1 MTDKA
6 TTNRR
11 FTIAGTGCGLLDY
24 IYGQVDFESAAF
36 QRCRSK
42 THGDGGLEPGKL
54 SFTEDFEAF
63 TGRDLDA
70 TLAEITAGKPV
81 DAVNIGGPSI
91 VAMIHAAQILDP
103 ARFAIRYVGA
113 VGDDDEGAEL
123 RRQLARTPL
132 GNATSAELIVKS
144 ERTPRTVVLSDPR
157 FDHGRG
163 ERSFIN
169 TIGTAGQLAEDDLD
183 AAFFAADLVAFGGT
197 AITPGLHNRLDRLLA
212 RARKNGAF
220 TVVNTV
226 YDFHA
231 QQQNPTG
238 RWPLGASDDGY
249 RLTDLLLTDLEE
261 ALRLSGSET
270 LDDALAFFIAQ
281 GVGAV
286 IVTNGSRD
294 VALRIGSE
302 RYKPC
307 AASRL
312 PVSQAIVA
320 ELAAHP
326 ERKGDTT
333 GCGDN
338 FVGGVIADV
347 ARQLEAGAAQIDLSE
362 AIAWGAVSGGL
373 ACFSFG
379 GVHYESQPGEKR
391 TMMAPY
397 LASYRDS
404 LLATEIS

>member
-1 MTDKA
+1 MTESA
-6 TTNRR
+6 TTKRR

-24 IYGQVDFESAAF
+24 IYGQVDFESPAF
-36 QRCRSK
+36 QRCRSNA
-42 THGDGGLEPGKL
+42 HGDGGLEPGKL
-54 SFTEDFEAF
+54 SFTEDFESF
-63 TGRDLDA
+63 TGRKLDA
-70 TLAEITAGKPV
+70 VLGEITAGKPV

-347 ARQLEAGAAQIDLSE
+347 ARQLEAGAAQIDLTE

-379 GVHYESQPGEKR
+379 GVYYEAQPGEKLA
-391 TMMAPY
+391 MMTPY
-397 LASYRDS
+397 LAAYRSS
-404 LLATEIS
+404 LPLR

>member
-1 MTDKA
+1 MTEA
-6 TTNRR
+6 STTKPR

-36 QRCRSK
+36 QRYRSR
-42 THGDGGLEPGKL
+42 THGDSGLEPGKL

-63 TGRDLDA
+63 TGRKLDA
-70 TLAEITAGKPV
+70 ALGEITAGKPV

-113 VGDDDEGAEL
+113 VGADEEGVEL

-132 GNATSAELIVKS
+132 GNATLAELIVKS

-169 TIGTAGQLAEDDLD
+169 TIGASGQLGEDDLD
-183 AAFFAADLVAFGGT
+183 AEFFAADLVAFGGT
-197 AITPGLHNRLDRLLA
+197 AITPGLHDRLDRLLA
-212 RARKNGAF
+212 RAKQNSAF

-226 YDFHA
+226 YDFRA

-238 RWPLGASDDGY
+238 RWPLGASDDSY

-270 LDDALAFFIAQ
+270 LDDTLAFFIAQ

-294 VALRIGSE
+294 VALRIASE

-347 ARQLEAGAAQIDLSE
+347 ARQLEAGAAQIDLTE

-379 GVHYESQPGEKR
+379 GVYYEAQPGEKLA
-391 TMMAPY
+391 MMTPY
-397 LASYRDS
+397 LAAYRSS
-404 LLATEIS
+404 LPLR

>member
-1 MTDKA
+1 MTESA
-6 TTNRR
+6 TTKPR

-24 IYGQVDFESAAF
+24 IYGQVDFASAAF
-36 QRCRSK
+36 QGYHSR

-63 TGRDLDA
+63 SGRDLETA
-70 TLAEITAGKPV
+70 LAEITAEKPV

-91 VAMIHAAQILDP
+91 VALIHAAQILDP
-103 ARFAIRYVGA
+103 ERFAIRYVGA
-113 VGDDDEGAEL
+113 VGDDDEGTEL

-132 GNATSAELIVKS
+132 ANAELIVKS

-169 TIGTAGQLAEDDLD
+169 TIGAAGQLVEGDLD

-197 AITPGLHNRLDRLLA
+197 AITPGLHDTLDRLLSLA
-212 RARKNGAF
+212 KANGAF

-226 YDFHA
+226 YDFRA
-231 QQQNPTG
+231 QRQNPTG
-238 RWPLGASDDGY
+238 RWPLGASDDSY

-302 RYKPC
+302 WYKPC
-307 AASRL
+307 AADRL
-312 PVSQAIVA
+312 PVSQAIVT

-347 ARQLEAGAAQIDLSE
+347 ARQLESGTAQIDLAE

-379 GVHYESQPGEKR
+379 GVYYEAQPGEKFA
-391 TMMAPY
+391 MMAPY
-397 LASYRDS
+397 LAAYRS
-404 LLATEIS
+404 LSSLE

>member
-1 MTDKA
+1 MTESA
-6 TTNRR
+6 TTKRR

-24 IYGQVDFESAAF
+24 IYGQVDFESPAF
-36 QRCRSK
+36 QRCRSNA
-42 THGDGGLEPGKL
+42 HGDGGLEPGKL
-54 SFTEDFEAF
+54 SFTEDFESF
-63 TGRDLDA
+63 TGRKLDA
-70 TLAEITAGKPV
+70 VLGEITAGKPV

-261 ALRLSGSET
+261 ALHLSGSET

-347 ARQLEAGAAQIDLSE
+347 ARQLEAGAAQIDLTE

>member
-1 MTDKA
+1 MTEEA
-6 TTNRR
+6 TTKRR

-347 ARQLEAGAAQIDLSE
+347 ARQLEAGASQIDLTE
-362 AIAWGAVSGGL
+362 AVAWGAVSGGL

-379 GVHYESQPGEKR
+379 GVYYETHRGEKLAL
-391 TMMAPY
+391 MAPY
-397 LASYRDS
+397 LAAYRS
-404 LLATEIS
+404 SSHY

>member
-1 MTDKA
+1 MTK
-6 TTNRR
+6 RR

-24 IYGQVDFESAAF
+24 IYGQVDFSTEAF
-36 QRCRSK
+36 QRCRSR
-42 THGDGGLEPGKL
+42 TQGDGGLEPGKL

-63 TGRDLDA
+63 AGRPLESV
-70 TLAEITAGKPV
+70 LAEITAGKPV

-91 VAMIHAAQILDP
+91 VALIHAAQILDP
-103 ARFAIRYVGA
+103 ARFAIRYIGA
-113 VGDDDEGAEL
+113 VGDDEEGAEL
-123 RRQLARTPL
+123 ARQLARTPL
-132 GNATSAELIVKS
+132 GNASLAELIVKS
-144 ERTPRTVVLSDPR
+144 ERTPRTVVLSDPS

-163 ERSFIN
+163 ERTFIN
-169 TIGTAGQLAEDDLD
+169 TIGAAGQLVEKNLDDT
-183 AAFFAADLVAFGGT
+183 FFAADLVAFGGT
-197 AITPGLHNRLDRLLA
+197 AITPGLHDGLDRLLA
-212 RARKNGAF
+212 RAKANGAF
-220 TVVNTV
+220 TLVNTV
-226 YDFHA
+226 YDFRA
-231 QQQNPTG
+231 QRQNPAS
-238 RWPLGASDDGY
+238 RWPLGASDESY
-249 RLTDLLLTDLEE
+249 RLTDLLLTDFEE

-294 VALRIGSE
+294 VALRIGSA

-307 AASRL
+307 AADRL

-347 ARQLEAGAAQIDLSE
+347 ARQLEAGATQIDLAE

-373 ACFSFG
+373 ACFSLG
-379 GVHYESQPGEKR
+379 GVYYEAKPGEKLA
-391 TMMAPY
+391 MMARY
-397 LASYRDS
+397 LAAYRS
-404 LLATEIS
+404 SSRPE

>member
-1 MTDKA
+1 MTEEA
-6 TTNRR
+6 TTKRR

-63 TGRDLDA
+63 TGNDLDA
-70 TLAEITAGKPV
+70 TLAEITGGKPV

-91 VAMIHAAQILDP
+91 VALIHAAQILDP
-103 ARFAIRYVGA
+103 ERFAVRYVGA

-132 GNATSAELIVKS
+132 GNATQAELVVKS

-169 TIGTAGQLAEDDLD
+169 TIGAAGQLGEDDLD
-183 AAFFAADLVAFGGT
+183 TGFFAADLVAFGGT
-197 AITPGLHNRLDRLLA
+197 AITPGLHDALDRLLA
-212 RARKNGAF
+212 RARANGAF

-226 YDFHA
+226 YDFRA
-231 QQQNPTG
+231 QRQNPTG
-238 RWPLGASDDGY
+238 RWPLGASDDSY

-307 AASRL
+307 APSRL

-347 ARQLEAGAAQIDLSE
+347 ARQLEAGASQIDLTE
-362 AIAWGAVSGGL
+362 AVAWGAVSGGL

-379 GVHYESQPGEKR
+379 GVYYETHRGEKLAL
-391 TMMAPY
+391 MAPY
-397 LASYRDS
+397 LAAYRS
-404 LLATEIS
+404 SSHY

>member
-1 MTDKA
+1 MTESA
-6 TTNRR
+6 TTKPR

-63 TGRDLDA
+63 TGNDLDA
-70 TLAEITAGKPV
+70 TLAEITGGKAV

-132 GNATSAELIVKS
+132 ADTKLAELIVKS

-169 TIGTAGQLAEDDLD
+169 TIGASGQLGEDDLD
-183 AAFFAADLVAFGGT
+183 ADFFAADLVAFGGT
-197 AITPGLHNRLDRLLA
+197 AITPGLHDALDRLLA
-212 RARKNGAF
+212 RARANGAF

-226 YDFHA
+226 YDFRA
-231 QQQNPTG
+231 QRQNPTG
-238 RWPLGASDDGY
+238 RWPLGASDDSY

-307 AASRL
+307 APSRL

-347 ARQLEAGAAQIDLSE
+347 ARQLEAGASQIDLTE
-362 AIAWGAVSGGL
+362 AVAWGAVSGGL

-379 GVHYESQPGEKR
+379 GVYYETHRGEKLAL
-391 TMMAPY
+391 MAPY
-397 LASYRDS
+397 LAAYRS
-404 LLATEIS
+404 SSHY

>member
-1 MTDKA
+1 MTESA
-6 TTNRR
+6 TTKRR

-347 ARQLEAGAAQIDLSE
+347 ARQLEAGAAQIDLTE

>member
-1 MTDKA
+1 MTEA

-24 IYGQVDFESAAF
+24 IYGQVDFAAEAF
-36 QRCRSK
+36 QRCRSR
-42 THGDGGLEPGKL
+42 TQGDGGLEPGKL
-54 SFTEDFEAF
+54 SFTEDFESF
-63 TGRDLDA
+63 TGRKLE
-70 TLAEITAGKPV
+70 TVLAEITAGKPV

-91 VAMIHAAQILDP
+91 VALIHAAQILDP

-113 VGDDDEGAEL
+113 VGDDEEGTEL

-132 GNATSAELIVKS
+132 GSAAQAQLIVKS
-144 ERTPRTVVLSDPR
+144 ERTPRTIVLSDPR

-163 ERSFIN
+163 ERTFIN
-169 TIGTAGQLAEDDLD
+169 TIGAAGQLGEDDLD

-197 AITPGLHNRLDRLLA
+197 AITPGLHDALHRVLA
-212 RARKNGAF
+212 KSKATGAF
-220 TVVNTV
+220 TLVNTV
-226 YDFHA
+226 YDFRA
-231 QQQNPTG
+231 QRQNPTG
-238 RWPLGASDDGY
+238 RWPLGASDDSY

-261 ALRLSGSET
+261 ALRLSGRET
-270 LDDALAFFIAQ
+270 LDDALAFFIEK
-281 GVGAV
+281 GVGAA
-286 IVTNGSRD
+286 IVTNGARD
-294 VALRIGSE
+294 VALRIGSA

-307 AASRL
+307 DTDRL

-347 ARQLEAGAAQIDLSE
+347 ARQLEAGAAQIDLTE

-373 ACFSFG
+373 ACFSLG
-379 GVHYESQPGEKR
+379 GVYYETKPGEKLAL
-391 TMMAPY
+391 MAPY
-397 LASYRDS
+397 LAAYRS
-404 LLATEIS
+404 SSRPE

>member
-1 MTDKA
+1 MTESA
-6 TTNRR
+6 TTKRR

-36 QRCRSK
+36 QRCRSR

-63 TGRDLDA
+63 TGRKLDA
-70 TLAEITAGKPV
+70 ALGEITADKPV

-347 ARQLEAGAAQIDLSE
+347 ARQLEAGAAQIDLTE

-379 GVHYESQPGEKR
+379 GVYYEAQPGEKLAL
-391 TMMAPY
+391 MAPY
-397 LASYRDS
+397 LAAYRSASS
-404 LLATEIS
+404 LK

>member
-1 MTDKA
+1 MTESA
-6 TTNRR
+6 TTKRR

-24 IYGQVDFESAAF
+24 IYGQVDFESPAF
-36 QRCRSK
+36 QRCRSNA
-42 THGDGGLEPGKL
+42 HGDGGLEPGKL
-54 SFTEDFEAF
+54 SFTEDFESF
-63 TGRDLDA
+63 TGRKLDA
-70 TLAEITAGKPV
+70 VLGEITAGKPV

-132 GNATSAELIVKS
+132 ADTKLAELIVKS

-169 TIGTAGQLAEDDLD
+169 TIGASGQLGEDDLD
-183 AAFFAADLVAFGGT
+183 ADFFAADLVAFGGT
-197 AITPGLHNRLDRLLA
+197 AITPGLHDALDRLLA
-212 RARKNGAF
+212 RARANGAF

-226 YDFHA
+226 YDFRA
-231 QQQNPTG
+231 QRQNPTG
-238 RWPLGASDDGY
+238 RWPLGASDDSY

-347 ARQLEAGAAQIDLSE
+347 ARQLEAGASQIDLTE
-362 AIAWGAVSGGL
+362 AVAWGAVSGGL

-379 GVHYESQPGEKR
+379 GVYYETHRGEKLAL
-391 TMMAPY
+391 MAPY
-397 LASYRDS
+397 LAAYRS
-404 LLATEIS
+404 SSHY

>member
-6 TTNRR
+6 IKPR

-36 QRCRSK
+36 QRCRSQ

-54 SFTEDFEAF
+54 SFAEDFEAF
-63 TGRDLDA
+63 TGRDLDT
-70 TLAEITAGKPV
+70 TLAEVTAGKPV
-81 DAVNIGGPSI
+81 DAVNIGGPSL
-91 VAMIHAAQILDP
+91 VALIHAAQILAP
-103 ARFAIRYVGA
+103 GRFAIRYIGA
-113 VGDDDEGAEL
+113 VGADDEGAEL

-132 GNATSAELIVKS
+132 ADAELIAKS

-169 TIGTAGQLAEDDLD
+169 TIGASGQLGEDDLD
-183 AAFFAADLVAFGGT
+183 ADFFAADLVAFGGT
-197 AITPGLHNRLDRLLA
+197 AIAPGLHDVLDRLLA
-212 RARKNGAF
+212 RAKANGAF

-226 YDFHA
+226 YDFRA
-231 QQQNPTG
+231 QRRNPTG
-238 RWPLGASDDGY
+238 RWPLGASDDSY
-249 RLTDLLLTDLEE
+249 RLTDLLITDLEE

-294 VALRIGSE
+294 VALKIGTD
-302 RYKPC
+302 RFKPC

-347 ARQLEAGAAQIDLSE
+347 ARQLEAGASQIDLTE

-379 GVHYESQPGEKR
+379 GVYYEAQPGEKLAL
-391 TMMAPY
+391 MAPY
-397 LASYRDS
+397 LAAYRS
-404 LLATEIS
+404 V

>member
-1 MTDKA
+1 MTEATTKA
-6 TTNRR
+6 TTKRR

-24 IYGQVDFESAAF
+24 IYGQVDFAAEAF
-36 QRCRSK
+36 QRCRSR

-63 TGRDLDA
+63 TGRKLE
-70 TLAEITAGKPV
+70 TVLAEITDGKPV

-91 VAMIHAAQILDP
+91 VALIHAAQILDP
-103 ARFAIRYVGA
+103 ERFAVRYVGA

-132 GNATSAELIVKS
+132 GHAELTVKR
-144 ERTPRTVVLSDPR
+144 ERTPRTIVLSDPN

-163 ERSFIN
+163 ERTFIN
-169 TIGTAGQLAEDDLD
+169 TIGAAGQLGEEDLD
-183 AAFFAADLVAFGGT
+183 ADFFAADLVAFGGT
-197 AITPGLHNRLDRLLA
+197 AITPGLHDALHRLLA
-212 RARKNGAF
+212 RAKANGAF
-220 TVVNTV
+220 TLVNTV
-226 YDFHA
+226 YDFRA
-231 QQQNPTG
+231 QRRNPAG
-238 RWPLGASDDGY
+238 RWPLGASDDSY

-261 ALRLSGSET
+261 ALRLSGTEA
-270 LDDALAFFIAQ
+270 LDDALAFFITQ

-286 IVTNGSRD
+286 IVTNGTRD

-307 AASRL
+307 AAKRL

-338 FVGGVIADV
+338 FVGGVIADM
-347 ARQLEAGAAQIDLSE
+347 ARQLEAGATQIDLTE

-379 GVHYESQPGEKR
+379 GVYYETQPGEKR
-391 TMMAPY
+391 AMMAPY
-397 LASYRDS
+397 LDAYRRSASGE
-404 LLATEIS
+404 AH

>member
-1 MTDKA
+1 MTSKA
-6 TTNRR
+6 TEKTR

-24 IYGQVDFESAAF
+24 IYGQVDFESTAF

-63 TGRDLDA
+63 AGRKLEPVL
-70 TLAEITAGKPV
+70 TEITAGKPV

-91 VAMIHAAQILDP
+91 VALIHAAQILDP

-132 GNATSAELIVKS
+132 GNGTQAELVVKS

-163 ERSFIN
+163 ERTFIN
-169 TIGTAGQLAEDDLD
+169 TIGAAGQLAEDDLD
-183 AAFFAADLVAFGGT
+183 ADFFAADLVAFGGT
-197 AITPGLHNRLDRLLA
+197 AITPGLHDALDRLLA
-212 RARKNGAF
+212 RAKAHGAF
-220 TVVNTV
+220 TLVNTV
-226 YDFHA
+226 YDFRA
-231 QQQNPTG
+231 QRQNPTG
-238 RWPLGASDDGY
+238 RWPLGASDDSY

-261 ALRLSGSET
+261 ALRLSGCET
-270 LDDALAFFIAQ
+270 LDDALAFFIEQ

-286 IVTNGSRD
+286 VVTNGSRD

-307 AASRL
+307 TADRM
-312 PVSQAIVA
+312 PVSRAIVA
-320 ELAAHP
+320 ELATHP
-326 ERKGDTT
+326 ERKGDTP

-338 FVGGVIADV
+338 VVGGVIADV
-347 ARQLEAGAAQIDLSE
+347 ARQLEAGASQIDLAE

-379 GVHYESQPGEKR
+379 GVYYEAQPGEKLAL
-391 TMMAPY
+391 MLPY
-397 LASYRDS
+397 LAAYRS
-404 LLATEIS
+404 SSHY

>member
-1 MTDKA
+1 MTESA
-6 TTNRR
+6 TTKPR

-36 QRCRSK
+36 QRCRSR

-63 TGRDLDA
+63 TGRKLEPV
-70 TLAEITAGKPV
+70 LAEITAGKPV

-91 VAMIHAAQILDP
+91 VALIHAAQILDP
-103 ARFAIRYVGA
+103 ARFAIRYIGA
-113 VGDDDEGAEL
+113 VGADDEGAEL
-123 RRQLARTPL
+123 RRQLSRTPL
-132 GNATSAELIVKS
+132 SEAELIVKS

-169 TIGTAGQLAEDDLD
+169 TIGASGQLGEDDLD
-183 AAFFAADLVAFGGT
+183 AEFFAADLVAFGGT
-197 AITPGLHNRLDRLLA
+197 AITPGLHDRLDRLLA
-212 RARKNGAF
+212 RAKQNSAF

-226 YDFHA
+226 YDFRA

-238 RWPLGASDDGY
+238 RWPLGASDDCY

-270 LDDALAFFIAQ
+270 LDDALAFFIAK

-312 PVSQAIVA
+312 PVSQAFVA
-320 ELAAHP
+320 DLAAHP
-326 ERKGDTT
+326 ER
-333 GCGDN
+333 
-338 FVGGVIADV
+338 
-347 ARQLEAGAAQIDLSE
+347 
-362 AIAWGAVSGGL
+362 
-373 ACFSFG
+373 
-379 GVHYESQPGEKR
+379 
-391 TMMAPY
+391 
-397 LASYRDS
+397 
-404 LLATEIS
+404 

>member
-1 MTDKA
+1 MTESAPTKP
-6 TTNRR
+6 R

-24 IYGQVDFESAAF
+24 IYGQVDFASEAF
-36 QRCRSK
+36 QRYLSR

-63 TGRDLDA
+63 SGRNLESA
-70 TLAEITAGKPV
+70 LTEITAGKPV
-81 DAVNIGGPSI
+81 DAVNIGGPSV
-91 VAMIHAAQILDP
+91 VALIHAAQILDP
-103 ARFAIRYVGA
+103 ARFAVRYVGA
-113 VGDDDEGAEL
+113 VGADDEAAEL

-132 GNATSAELIVKS
+132 ASAELLTKS
-144 ERTPRTVVLSDPR
+144 ERTPRTIVLSDPG

-163 ERSFIN
+163 ERSFLN
-169 TIGTAGQLAEDDLD
+169 TIGAAGQPVDDDLD
-183 AAFFAADLVAFGGT
+183 EAFFTANLVAFGGT
-197 AITPGLHNRLDRLLA
+197 GLVPQIHDALDRLLS
-212 RARKNGAF
+212 RAKHTGAF

-226 YDFHA
+226 YDFRHQRQKPNA
-231 QQQNPTG
+231 
-238 RWPLGASDDGY
+238 RWPLGSSDDSY
-249 RLTDLLLTDLEE
+249 RLTDLLIADHEE
-261 ALRLSGSET
+261 ALRLSGTAT

-294 VALRIGSE
+294 VALRIGSA

-320 ELAAHP
+320 ELTEHP

-338 FVGGVIADV
+338 FAGGVIADV
-347 ARQLEAGAAQIDLSE
+347 ARQLEAGASQIDLAE

-379 GVHYESQPGEKR
+379 GVHYESRAGEKLA
-391 TMMAPY
+391 MMAPY
-397 LASYRDS
+397 LAAYRS
-404 LLATEIS
+404 SIPLG

>member
-91 VAMIHAAQILDP
+91 VALIHAAQMLDP
-103 ARFAIRYVGA
+103 ARFAVRYIGA
-113 VGDDDEGAEL
+113 VGADDEGAEL

-132 GNATSAELIVKS
+132 ANAKLAELIVKS

-169 TIGTAGQLAEDDLD
+169 TIGASGQLGEDDLD
-183 AAFFAADLVAFGGT
+183 ADFFAADLVAFGGT
-197 AITPGLHNRLDRLLA
+197 AITPGLHDALDQLLT
-212 RARKNGAF
+212 RAKANSAF

-226 YDFHA
+226 YDFRA
-231 QQQNPTG
+231 QRKSPTG
-238 RWPLGASDDGY
+238 RWPLGASDDSY

-270 LDDALAFFIAQ
+270 LDDALAFFVAQ

-347 ARQLEAGAAQIDLSE
+347 ARQLEAGAAQIDLTE

-379 GVHYESQPGEKR
+379 GVYYEAQHGEKLA
-391 TMMAPY
+391 MMTPY